1 MNFLTAFSS
10 NYEVLIM
17 KPHTLK
23 ISEYRQKPQQNLM
36 PEAKTAVSALS
47 LNFNSGK
54 IHEDAYQIEG
64 DVC

>member
-1 MNFLTAFSS
+1 
-10 NYEVLIM
+10 M